1 MHISLHLSLLSL
13 SCGLAIALIPGKAS
27 AEAVPAP
34 RLAQLTDL
42 NNLNFGVD
50 EPEVEPRPEA
60 PELTPDALDAPANPL
75 LFPTQPE
82 EVEVIGEQPLSLE
95 QVIELAYRNDPD
107 FQVALLELQRSQAAL
122 DEARAALL
130 PSVTAGADFTARE
143 GGGGGAGGI
152 DIPGNGLNGDL
163 NGNGNGGGGSSIN
176 YVLGGNIELSYNLF
190 TSGQRSAQIA
200 IAERGV
206 RLSEL
211 ELERRREVLRLSAVN
226 DYYALQEAQE
236 QIRINQAFLTEAERS
251 LRDAEI
257 REQVGVGTRF
267 NVLTAQVQVANA
279 QQTLVQAQNQQR
291 ISQRQLAQ
299 RLNLPQTLEVTTT
312 AVEIRDDWPLSMEE
326 TIVQAFQN
334 RAELEQQLVDR
345 EIGEEQ
351 RRLALSALGPQVS
364 VFANYSLQDTLN
376 RSNSFRDNYALGA
389 RLNMNLFDGGA
400 AAASARQR
408 DRDIEIA
415 ETRFTETRNLVR
427 FEVEEAF
434 FTLDTNRTNITTAEL
449 AVEQAREALELARLR
464 LSAGVGTQLEVISA
478 QADLTEAEGN
488 RITAIVGYN
497 RAIAA
502 LERAVSNLTYLGEAT
517 PRF

>member
-1 MHISLHLSLLSL
+1 MHISLPASLLSL
-13 SCGLAIALIPGKAS
+13 SCGLAIALIPGKVS
-27 AEAVPAP
+27 AEGVPTP
-34 RLAQLTDL
+34 LLAQRADF
-42 NNLNFGVD
+42 NNFNFGVE
-50 EPEVEPRPEA
+50 EPEVEPRPAA
-60 PELTPDALDAPANPL
+60 PESTPEALDAPANPL
-75 LFPTQPE
+75 LFPTQPA
-82 EVEVIGEQPLSLE
+82 EVEVIGQQPLSLE

-130 PSVTAGADFTARE
+130 PRVTAGADFTARE
-143 GGGGGAGGI
+143 GGGGGGVTLPDGGQNGAGA
-152 DIPGNGLNGDL
+152 GND
-163 NGNGNGGGGSSIN
+163 GGSTIN
-176 YVLGGNIELSYNLF
+176 YVLGGNVELSYNLF
-190 TSGQRSAQIA
+190 TSGQRAAQIA

-206 RLSEL
+206 RRSEL
-211 ELERRREVLRLSAVN
+211 ELERRREVLRLSAIN

-236 QIRINQAFLTEAERS
+236 QIRITQAFLTEAERS

-279 QQTLVQAQNQQR
+279 QQTLVQARNRQR
-291 ISQRQLAQ
+291 IAQRQLAQ

-312 AVEIRDDWPLSMEE
+312 AVEIRDDWPLSLEE

-345 EIGEEQ
+345 EVGEAQ
-351 RRLALSALGPQVS
+351 RQLALSALGPQIS
-364 VFANYSLQDTLN
+364 LFANYNLQDTLN
-376 RSNSFRDNYALGA
+376 RSDSFRDNYALGA
-389 RLNMNLFDGGA
+389 RLNMTLFDGGA
-400 AAASARQR
+400 ATASARQR
-408 DRDIEIA
+408 ERDIEIA
-415 ETRFTETRNLVR
+415 ETRFTETRNRVR

-434 FTLDTNRTNITTAEL
+434 FTLDTNRTNIATAEL
-449 AVEQAREALELARLR
+449 AVEQAREALALARLR